1 MKVSGVI
8 AASKNS
14 IIKDRLD
21 QSKGLKNL
29 SKMRSRQVIEK
40 FSSSA
45 VILNKADF
53 TGQTCKS
60 AGNVTIIIRIN

>member
-29 SKMRSRQVIEK
+29 SKMSRQVIEK

-60 AGNVTIIIRIN
+60 AGNVTI

>member
-14 IIKDRLD
+14 IIKDRID

-29 SKMRSRQVIEK
+29 SKIRGRKVIEK
-40 FSSSA
+40 FSFSA

-60 AGNVTIIIRIN
+60 AGDVTI